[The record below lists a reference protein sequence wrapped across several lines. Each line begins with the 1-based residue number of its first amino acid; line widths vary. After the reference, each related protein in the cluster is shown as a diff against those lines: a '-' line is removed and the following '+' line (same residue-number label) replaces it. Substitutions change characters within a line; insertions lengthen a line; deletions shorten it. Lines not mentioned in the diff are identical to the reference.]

1 MPGSPAPARSGL
13 GLADLP
19 PFGSFLGQ
27 GWIDD
32 SAGGPWLAAVCC
44 ACTVLT
50 AGAVLRVAG
59 GVFYGLGDPPGEDP
73 RMAAEANEE
82 TGETDSARQRTPLTM
97 LIPPCGGI
105 LALII
110 R

>member
-1 MPGSPAPARSGL
+1 VPGSPAPARSGL

-32 SAGGPWLAAVCC
+32 SAGGRWLAAVCC